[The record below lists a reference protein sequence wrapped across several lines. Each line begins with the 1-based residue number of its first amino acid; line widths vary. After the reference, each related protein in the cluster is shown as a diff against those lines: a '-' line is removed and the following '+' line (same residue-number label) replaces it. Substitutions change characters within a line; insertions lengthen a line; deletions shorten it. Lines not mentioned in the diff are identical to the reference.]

1 MIAPGLTFAAFE
13 RGLVI
18 LAPRRAGID
27 DLGIGDPSGFV
38 TQGGP
43 PSGPG

>member
-1 MIAPGLTFAAFE
+1 MIASALTFAAFE
-13 RGLVI
+13 QGPVM

-27 DLGIGDPSGFV
+27 DLGIGDPRGFV

-43 PSGPG
+43 PAGPG